1 MRNPT
6 LASAVVLIL
15 LVAGCAGK
23 PSGPTATET
32 LHDDLPGGKIRG
44 IVTDESL
51 SPVANASVTV
61 AGVERFATTGL
72 SGRFE
77 IVGIEDGTWS
87 VAVTATGYEFA
98 VKQIEVRDAAVA
110 EANFELITIPI
121 PDTSY
126 HTTAIKSGRI
136 FCGADWRIDA
146 SAPQGPLAACGA
158 LYTTPAN
165 NVDSFAVTFDLSS
178 NNISAVRELVFE
190 TQWVATQTFGN
201 GLRVFWEAYQEITPA
216 YEFTEDL
223 RTFIHLE
230 GTSPLWG
237 AADYTDILDN
247 VTGRRP
253 APEFCAP
260 NGPCKFWGRVFP
272 HAGTLGSESPVDFS
286 TYVDQSY
293 THYVTEFYGEKSPPR
308 FSALTA

>member
-1 MRNPT
+1 MRNLT
-6 LASAVVLIL
+6 LASTVVVLL
-15 LVAGCAGK
+15 LVAGCAEK
-23 PSGPTATET
+23 PSGPSATET
-32 LHDDLPGGKIRG
+32 MHDDLPGGRIRG
-44 IVTDESL
+44 IVTDEAL
-51 SPVANASVTV
+51 APIANATVTIEGSDRE
-61 AGVERFATTGL
+61 ARTGQ

-77 IVGIEDGTWS
+77 FVAVADGTWKIS
-87 VAVTATGYEFA
+87 ASASGYGLASKE
-98 VKQIEVRDAAVA
+98 IEVLDAALA
-110 EANFELITIPI
+110 EASFELVAIAV

-126 HTTAIKSGRI
+126 YTTAIKSGRI

-165 NVDSFAVTFDLSS
+165 NIDSFAVTFDLSS

-190 TQWVATQTFGN
+190 TQWIPTQTFGS

-216 YEFTEDL
+216 YEFTENL
-223 RTFIHLE
+223 RTFTHVE

-247 VTGRRP
+247 VTGKKP
-253 APEFCAP
+253 SPEFCAP

-272 HAGTLGSESPVDFS
+272 HASTLGSESPVDFS

-293 THYVTEFYGEKSPPR
+293 THYVTEFYGDKSPAG
-308 FSALTA
+308 FTALAG

>member
-1 MRNPT
+1 MRNLT
-6 LASAVVLIL
+6 LALAVVLL
-15 LVAGCAGK
+15 LVVAGCAQK
-23 PSGPTATET
+23 PSGPSATEA
-32 LHDDLPGGKIRG
+32 LNDDLPGGRIRG
-44 IVTDESL
+44 IVTDEAFA
-51 SPVANASVTV
+51 PIPNATVTIEELDRE
-61 AGVERFATTGL
+61 ARTGQ

-77 IVGIEDGTWS
+77 FVAVGHGTWKLS
-87 VAVTATGYEFA
+87 ASATGYERIT
-98 VKQIEVRDAAVA
+98 KEIEILDAALL
-110 EANFELITIPI
+110 EANFELVAIAI

-136 FCGADWRIDA
+136 FCGADWRVDA
-146 SAPQGPLAACGA
+146 AAPQGPLAACGA

-165 NVDSFAVTFDLSS
+165 DVDSFAVTFDLSS

-190 TQWVATQTFGN
+190 TQWIPTQTLGS

-216 YEFTEDL
+216 YEFTENL
-223 RTFIHLE
+223 RTFTHVE

-237 AADYTDILDN
+237 AADHTDILDN
-247 VTGRRP
+247 VTGKKP
-253 APEFCAP
+253 SPEFCAP

-272 HAGTLGSESPVDFS
+272 HASTLGAESPVDVS

-293 THYVTEFYGEKSPPR
+293 THYVTEFYVDKSPAG